1 MLKSVQIKIVLI
13 FMILGVLIIGLQ
25 GTLFLTELHRISSEI
40 ANNGDV
46 QELLG
51 TLTTQVK
58 QLTAFLIVVFGI
70 ISVIVGIFVA
80 KAIISPMSKLT
91 KSAESVAK
99 GGKFLAEGKNK
110 TEVDNLTKAFE
121 LMHIE
126 LNENLKEVSR
136 QKKQMETILL
146 HMNDGIL
153 AFNKE
158 GEIIQKNN
166 AADKLMGLTGQEKNF
181 KEIFDKIDSNM
192 NL

>member
-1 MLKSVQIKIVLI
+1 MQTFKKY
-13 FMILGVLIIGLQ
+13 FRFG
-25 GTLFLTELHRISSEI
+25 
-40 ANNGDV
+40 
-46 QELLG
+46 
-51 TLTTQVK
+51 
-58 QLTAFLIVVFGI
+58 LTAFLVIVFGI
-70 ISVIVGIFVA
+70 VSVIVGVFVA

-99 GGKFLAEGKNK
+99 SGKFLEEGKNK

-181 KEIFDKIDSNM
+181 KEIFDKIAIIISLCFPNDYL
-192 NL
+192 NLYILNY

>member
-126 LNENLKEVSR
+126 LNENLKEVKGIKSIY
-136 QKKQMETILL
+136 ETSFVR
-146 HMNDGIL
+146 HVDNYFPTKYFRKFVSSDGAYFFRYERI
-153 AFNKE
+153 
-158 GEIIQKNN
+158 
-166 AADKLMGLTGQEKNF
+166 
-181 KEIFDKIDSNM
+181 
-192 NL
+192 